1 MSQTA
6 QRLPNREQSVGEL
19 EVDPITFSV
28 ILNRFNTIARE
39 MTLTLEYSAWTTI
52 LAVARDF
59 SCAIYD
65 NQARQ
70 VCMLDGLPVHT
81 NSLHAVLKEIA
92 KSFENDIYDG
102 DVIVCNDPYS
112 GNTHVPDFVTA
123 CPVFYKG
130 EHLFWSVTKGHQLD
144 CGAYLPTSIAS
155 TAKDVWQ
162 EGMTIPPLKFYEK
175 GQPRK
180 DVMRLY
186 LANMRWK
193 EWLKGDL
200 MAQLGSIWTGRRRLL
215 ELVNEYGIEAMQ
227 KYVQMILD
235 YADKRMAQEIR
246 AMPNG
251 VYHGETW
258 VDSDG
263 QGNKDLLIRA
273 AVTIKDENIEVDFTG
288 SAPQS
293 NGAANCSYGVLQAA
307 AGVPVL
313 CSIDPSIPHNDGCLR
328 HITATAPAGTI
339 CLAEYPHS
347 TAMATIVP
355 GDAMQDAVWKALAQ
369 AIPDR
374 VAAGYARMNCAPSLA
389 GVDCRDGKKQPW
401 GAMFFNGAGGGGAT
415 AAADGWPLIMT
426 PAGMGGLKILNVEMS
441 ELHHPLTIESMEI
454 EPDSMGHG
462 ERIGGPGIRIVV
474 RPVEAPMECH
484 LFGDGQENPPHGV
497 AGGTPGIGGGN
508 FREDRQTG
516 KRTYYS
522 TNGNLTVDEHQ
533 AWVGVSTGG
542 GGFGRPWKRDPELVA
557 ENVRDGLFS
566 IARARETYMVAL
578 DEKLNVDKAET
589 AKLRAALRDSNPDA
603 VVPNVPSAAN
613 WRQASM
619 RDGDEYL
626 LDPQ

>member
-1 MSQTA
+1 MAAGPTKKEPTDA
-6 QRLPNREQSVGEL
+6 RRN
-19 EVDPITFSV
+19 DPITFSV

-65 NQARQ
+65 KQARQ

-81 NSLHAVLKEIA
+81 NSLHCVLQEVA
-92 KSFENDIYDG
+92 KQFENDIYDG

-112 GNTHVPDFVTA
+112 GNTHVADFVTA
-123 CPVFYKG
+123 CPIFYKG

-144 CGAYLPTSIAS
+144 CGAYLPTSIAA

-162 EGMTIPPLKFYEK
+162 EGIAIPPLKLYEK
-175 GQPRK
+175 GKPRQ
-180 DVMRLY
+180 DVIRLY

-215 ELVNEYGIEAMQ
+215 ELVDEYGMETMQ
-227 KYVQMILD
+227 HYVQMILD
-235 YADKRMAQEIR
+235 YADKRMAAEIR
-246 AMPNG
+246 GMPNG
-251 VYHGETW
+251 VYRGEAW

-263 QGNKDLLIRA
+263 QGNQDLLIKA
-273 AVTIKDENIEVDFTG
+273 TVAIEDERIEVDFSG
-288 SAPQS
+288 SAAQS
-293 NGAANCSYGVLQAA
+293 DGAANASYGVLQAA
-307 AGVPVL
+307 AGVPIL
-313 CSIDPSIPHNDGCLR
+313 CSIDPDIPHNEGCLR
-328 HITATAPAGTI
+328 HITATAPSGTI

-369 AIPDR
+369 AIPGR
-374 VAAGYARMNCAPSLA
+374 VAAGYARMNCAPFLA
-389 GVDCRDGKKQPW
+389 GIDSRDGRKQSW
-401 GAMFFNGAGGGGAT
+401 GAMFFNGAGGGGGCST
-415 AAADGWPLIMT
+415 ADGWPLIMT
-426 PAGMGGLKILNVEMS
+426 TAGMGGLKILNVEMS
-441 ELHHPLTIESMEI
+441 ELHHPVLIESMEI

-462 ERIGGPGIRIVV
+462 KYMGGPGIRIVV
-474 RPVEAPMECH
+474 RPVDGPMECH

-497 AGGTPGIGGGN
+497 VGGTPGIGGGN
-508 FREDRQTG
+508 YREDRKTG

-522 TNGNLTVDEHQ
+522 TNGNLEVSEDQ
-533 AWVGVSTGG
+533 VWIGVSSGG
-542 GGFGRPWKRDPELVA
+542 GGYGCPWERDAEIVA
-557 ENVRDGLFS
+557 DNVRDGFFS
-566 IARARETYMVAL
+566 AERAEETYRVVL
-578 DEKLNVDKAET
+578 KPDFTVDAEAT
-589 AKLRAALRDSNPDA
+589 KRLRASATTLQTDA
-603 VVPNVPSAAN
+603 VTPNHPSASS
-613 WRQASM
+613 WRATNM